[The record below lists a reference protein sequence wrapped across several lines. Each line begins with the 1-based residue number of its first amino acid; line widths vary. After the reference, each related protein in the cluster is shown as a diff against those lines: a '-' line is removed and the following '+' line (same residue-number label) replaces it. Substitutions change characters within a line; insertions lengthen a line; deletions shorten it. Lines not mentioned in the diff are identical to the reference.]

1 MQYIKR
7 FDTQRMLLTEEDIS
21 KALVGDVEKTLKT
34 RVKGINK
41 VGNKIANLDNK
52 MGKFGMSLGLGEQYN
67 GMLKNV
73 SQAISD
79 DLARRLKPK
88 LTKQY
93 KITEN
98 ISKRLKYYQDN
109 LKIMKQKALARVE
122 EWKEEAKKK
131 IAKEEQKL
139 IKNALGS
146 LTKNL
151 NKIKF
156 KF

>member
-1 MQYIKR
+1 
-7 FDTQRMLLTEEDIS
+7 
-21 KALVGDVEKTLKT
+21 
-34 RVKGINK
+34 
-41 VGNKIANLDNK
+41 
-52 MGKFGMSLGLGEQYN
+52 
-67 GMLKNV
+67 MLKNV